1 MSEESK
7 ASMVL
12 VQQPKIEHRLA
23 EIGESVTKRIEEL
36 NLESQLI
43 TEDTIQSMKN
53 VRADLNKESKLFAD
67 QFKALSDKYMEPLN
81 ATKEVFKSQI
91 SEKYLNAETILKT
104 KIGEYEIKLKT
115 AKKEA
120 VESYFNELCLAE
132 KIDFITF
139 DKLNIEINLST
150 TEKKYKEQVLDF
162 ISKIVD
168 DVNLIKASN
177 YEAETM
183 VEYKKTLNASKAITT
198 IRERKDAEEKE
209 AARVKAVQNEKRQ
222 KDCKAL
228 GMVWV
233 DIVNC
238 YDFDSNISISKDQ
251 IESLS
256 VDDFNK
262 LIAETKIKIDATKV
276 VEPAK
281 VEIVQ
286 PSTPSKMMNTIFD
299 APTAP
304 IKEQPA
310 APIEAPKVIEPV
322 KTMIAKFEVSGTRE
336 QLLALGQY
344 MKSNN
349 IHYKNVE

>member
-7 ASMVL
+7 ESIVL
-12 VQQPKIEHRLA
+12 VQKPIIEHRLK
-23 EIGESVTKRIEEL
+23 EIGLSVTKRIEAQ
-36 NLESQLI
+36 NLEAQLV
-43 TEDTIQSMKN
+43 TEQTVQSLKD

-67 QFKALSDKYMEPLN
+67 QFKALSEKYMEPLN
-81 ATKEVFKSQI
+81 AVKEVYKLEI
-91 SEKYLNAETILKT
+91 AEKYANAETILKT
-104 KIGEYEIKLKT
+104 KIGEYELKIKTDKRN
-115 AKKEA
+115 A
-120 VESYFNELCLAE
+120 VQSYFNELCIAE
-132 KIDFITF
+132 KIDFVKF
-139 DKLNIEINLST
+139 EHLQIEINLST
-150 TEKKYKEQVLDF
+150 TEKKYKEQCLAF
-162 ISKIVD
+162 ITKVVD
-168 DVNLIKASN
+168 DIKLINASAHQ
-177 YEAETM
+177 AETM
-183 VEYKKTLNASKAITT
+183 VEYKKTLNASKAITM
-198 IRERKDAEEKE
+198 IKERKEAEEKE
-209 AARVKAVQNEKRQ
+209 AARVKAEQNTKRQNE
-222 KDCKAL
+222 CKAL

-251 IESLS
+251 IETLS

-276 VEPAK
+276 VEPTR
-281 VEIVQ
+281 VQ
-286 PSTPSKMMNTIFD
+286 VSTQSEMMNTIFD

-349 IHYKNVE
+349 IHYKNLE